1 MADGRAARNNW
12 WQRSEL
18 LALLSAGLALVS
30 WLPQAGAATGTA
42 PVTSPTG
49 GFGIEGDLQA
59 NTPTNGIGDW
69 VPGPAGPGGNVL
81 TSAGVPL
88 NSSTTIHVIDL
99 FSNNADDNFGGGD
112 KVNDD
117 PNTWG
122 WVRNPVGAKDDINH
136 AVLHL
141 TTATNGHQWIVVS
154 GDRMSDNGNAY
165 IDFEFLQSSLTLTT
179 NASGTNGGFASTGPH
194 GGRTTNDFILT
205 VALTGGGTTA
215 SFFVDQWKAKSGG
228 GFDYFDITTMV
239 PAGAVFAA
247 VNTNDTLVPYGAFGG
262 TTYAKNTFAEAAVD
276 ITALIGTAFDP
287 CTSIGVRSILVKTK
301 QF

>member
-1 MADGRAARNNW
+1 MKTPILHSSHSRLHVADGRAARNNW

-99 FSNNADDNFGGGD
+99 FNNNADDNFGGGD

-117 PNTWG
+117 PNTLG
-122 WVRNPVGAKDDINH
+122 LGPQSGRRQGRHQSRCASPHD
-136 AVLHL
+136 
-141 TTATNGHQWIVVS
+141 GHQRSPMDS
-154 GDRMSDNGNAY
+154 GFR
-165 IDFEFLQSSLTLTT
+165 
-179 NASGTNGGFASTGPH
+179 
-194 GGRTTNDFILT
+194 
-205 VALTGGGTTA
+205 
-215 SFFVDQWKAKSGG
+215 
-228 GFDYFDITTMV
+228 
-239 PAGAVFAA
+239 
-247 VNTNDTLVPYGAFGG
+247 
-262 TTYAKNTFAEAAVD
+262 
-276 ITALIGTAFDP
+276 
-287 CTSIGVRSILVKTK
+287 
-301 QF
+301 